1 MQTTQPTLAQP
12 SFLTRTWYANYVL
25 GALTVCYVLN
35 TMDRSQIL
43 AASLQAI
50 KKEFAASDFQM
61 GVLTGIPFA
70 FFYSFMGIPIAAWA
84 DRSNRRNV
92 LALAVAS
99 WSAMTA
105 IFGMAVN
112 YAMLFAARVGTAIV
126 RGGGAGRQRRRNA
139 PGGSR

>member
-1 MQTTQPTLAQP
+1 M
-12 SFLTRTWYANYVL
+12 L

-70 FFYSFMGIPIAAWA
+70 FFYSFMGIPIAAWP
-84 DRSNRRNV
+84 
-92 LALAVAS
+92 
-99 WSAMTA
+99 TA
-105 IFGMAVN
+105 RAGATCWR
-112 YAMLFAARVGTAIV
+112 LPSPVG
-126 RGGGAGRQRRRNA
+126 A
-139 PGGSR
+139 P